1 MSLLDRVKYP
11 EDIRRLGRD
20 ELDQLVDEV
29 RARHIDVVSE
39 KGGHFGASL
48 GVAELTVALHYAY
61 DTPRDQIVW
70 DTGHQAYIHKMLTGR
85 NEALPT
91 IRTRGGLAPFLRRD
105 ESEYDAFG
113 AGHAATSISAAWG
126 MAVGRDLTGED
137 FKVLAVIGDG
147 AMTSGLAYE
156 ALNNAGHTKRDF
168 VVVLNDNDMSI
179 GPAVGAMNK
188 YLTGM
193 ITNPAYNK
201 ARNLV
206 KEILHR
212 SPQAMEE
219 MVMRLEES
227 AKHLLTPGS
236 LFEELGFRYV
246 GPINGHDVNALIDT
260 FSRVQEMNSTILVHV
275 ITRKGKGFSK
285 AEDDPWT
292 WHAAGPFDKTTG
304 KGTKMGGGLPRY
316 QKVFGKGLIEIADR
330 DPRVVAI
337 TAAMPDGTSTD
348 MFAEAHP
355 DRYFDVGIAEGH
367 GVTFAAG
374 LATRGVKPVVAIYS
388 TFLQRAF
395 DSIVHDVALQG
406 LPVVFAMDRAG
417 IAGEDGPTHHG
428 ALDISYMLSIP
439 GMTVTAPKD
448 GSEMLALLRLAIEQN
463 DGPWSVRWPRATVP
477 EEVPALDDIE
487 SIAPYTWEV
496 LREGDDCV
504 MLATGAMVLPSVA
517 AADALEAE
525 GIHCSVVNCRFLKP
539 YDRTVFEQVVR
550 AHPAV
555 LTVEEGQVSNGF
567 GAFMAREIQD
577 LNLATVPRILSMGMP
592 DAFIEHGARDGLLA
606 DIALDADGIAAR
618 VKELV
623 ASSSASTPTTSSSTA
638 TTSSSTAAAQSAVAS
653 HSPAGA

>member
-1 MSLLDRVKYP
+1 MPLLDRVKYP

-20 ELDQLVDEV
+20 ELNQLVDEV
-29 RARHIDVVSE
+29 RARHIEVVSQ

-48 GVAELTVALHYAY
+48 GVAELTVALHYVY

-85 NEALPT
+85 NEELPT
-91 IRTRGGLAPFLRRD
+91 IRTQGGLAPFLRRD

-137 FKVLAVIGDG
+137 FNVLAVIGDG
-147 AMTSGLAYE
+147 AMTCGLAYE
-156 ALNNAGHTKRDF
+156 ALNNAGHTERDF

-201 ARNLV
+201 VRNLV
-206 KEILHR
+206 RDVLHR
-212 SPQAMEE
+212 TPQAMEE
-219 MVMRLEES
+219 MVVRLEES

-236 LFEELGFRYV
+236 LFEQLGFRYV
-246 GPINGHDVNALIDT
+246 GPIDGHDVNALVDT
-260 FSRVQEMNSTILVHV
+260 FSRVKDMQRTILVHV
-275 ITRKGKGFSK
+275 ITRKGKGYTR

-292 WHAAGPFDKTTG
+292 WHAAAPFDPATG
-304 KGTKMGGGLPRY
+304 QGTKKGRGLPRY
-316 QKVFGKGLIEIADR
+316 QKVFGKGLIELADR
-330 DPRVVAI
+330 DPKVVAI

-348 MFAEAHP
+348 MFSEAHP

-374 LATRGVKPVVAIYS
+374 LATQGVKPIVAIYS

-406 LPVVFAMDRAG
+406 LPVVFGMDRAG

-428 ALDISYMLSIP
+428 GLDIAYMLCIP

-448 GSEMLALLRLAIEQN
+448 GSEMLALLRLATEQN
-463 DGPWSVRWPRATVP
+463 DGPWSVRWPREAVP
-477 EEVPALDDIE
+477 EEVPSLDDIE
-487 SIAPYTWEV
+487 RIEPYTWEV
-496 LREGDDCV
+496 LRSGADCV
-504 MLATGAMVLPSVA
+504 ILATGTMVLPSVA
-517 AADALEAE
+517 AAEALDVQ
-525 GIHCSVVNCRFLKP
+525 GIRCTVVNCRFLKP
-539 YDRTVFEQVVR
+539 YDRTVFEQMVR
-550 AHPAV
+550 GHPAV
-555 LTVEEGQVSNGF
+555 LTVEEAQVSNGF
-567 GAFMAREIQD
+567 GAFMTREIHD
-577 LNLATVPRILSMGMP
+577 LELAATPRVASMGMP
-592 DAFIEHGARDGLLA
+592 DEFIEHGARDALLA
-606 DIALDADGIAAR
+606 AIGLDSDGIATK
-618 VKELV
+618 VKRLV
-623 ASSSASTPTTSSSTA
+623 ASHRPVDSRST
-638 TTSSSTAAAQSAVAS
+638 V
-653 HSPAGA
+653 GA

>member
-1 MSLLDRVKYP
+1 VPLLDRVKYP

-20 ELDQLVDEV
+20 ELNQLVDEV
-29 RARHIDVVSE
+29 RARHIDVVSQ

-48 GVAELTVALHYAY
+48 GVAELTVALHYVY

-85 NEALPT
+85 NEELPT
-91 IRTRGGLAPFLRRD
+91 IRTQGGLAPFLRRD

-137 FKVLAVIGDG
+137 FNVLAVIGDG
-147 AMTSGLAYE
+147 AMTCGLAYE
-156 ALNNAGHTKRDF
+156 ALNNAGHTERDF

-201 ARNLV
+201 VRNLV
-206 KEILHR
+206 RDVLHR
-212 SPQAMEE
+212 TPQVMEE
-219 MVMRLEES
+219 MVVRLEES

-246 GPINGHDVNALIDT
+246 GPIDGHDVNALVDT
-260 FSRVQEMNSTILVHV
+260 FSRVKDMQRTILVHV
-275 ITRKGKGFSK
+275 ITRKGKGYTR

-292 WHAAGPFDKTTG
+292 WHAAAPFDPATG
-304 KGTKMGGGLPRY
+304 QGTKKGRGLPRY
-316 QKVFGKGLIEIADR
+316 QKVFGKGLIELADR
-330 DPRVVAI
+330 DPKVVAI

-348 MFAEAHP
+348 MFSEAHP

-374 LATRGVKPVVAIYS
+374 LATQGVKPIVAIYS

-406 LPVVFAMDRAG
+406 LPVVFGMDRAG

-428 ALDISYMLSIP
+428 GLDIAYMLCIP

-448 GSEMLALLRLAIEQN
+448 GSEMLALLRLATEQN
-463 DGPWSVRWPRATVP
+463 DGPWSVRWPREAVP
-477 EEVPALDDIE
+477 EEVPSLDDIE
-487 SIAPYTWEV
+487 RIEPYTWEV
-496 LREGDDCV
+496 LRSGADCV
-504 MLATGAMVLPSVA
+504 ILATGTMVLPSVA
-517 AADALEAE
+517 AAEALDVQ
-525 GIHCSVVNCRFLKP
+525 GIRCTVVNCRFLKP
-539 YDRTVFEQVVR
+539 YDRTVFEQMVR
-550 AHPAV
+550 GHPAV
-555 LTVEEGQVSNGF
+555 LTVEEAQVSNGF
-567 GAFMAREIQD
+567 GAFMTREIHD
-577 LNLATVPRILSMGMP
+577 LELAATPRVASMGMP
-592 DAFIEHGARDGLLA
+592 DEFIEHGARDALLA
-606 DIALDADGIAAR
+606 AIGLDSDGIATKVKR
-618 VKELV
+618 V
-623 ASSSASTPTTSSSTA
+623 
-638 TTSSSTAAAQSAVAS
+638 VAS
-653 HSPAGA
+653 HSPVDSRSTVGA

>member
-1 MSLLDRVKYP
+1 MDRVKYP

-20 ELDQLVDEV
+20 ELNQLVDEV
-29 RARHIDVVSE
+29 RARHIDVVSQ

-48 GVAELTVALHYAY
+48 GVAELTVALHYVY

-85 NEALPT
+85 NEELPT
-91 IRTRGGLAPFLRRD
+91 IRTQGGLAPFLRRD

-137 FKVLAVIGDG
+137 FNVLAVIGDG
-147 AMTSGLAYE
+147 AMTCGLAYE
-156 ALNNAGHTKRDF
+156 ALNNAGHTERDF

-201 ARNLV
+201 VRNLV
-206 KEILHR
+206 RDVLHR
-212 SPQAMEE
+212 TPQVMEE
-219 MVMRLEES
+219 MVVRLEES

-246 GPINGHDVNALIDT
+246 GPIDGHDVNALVDT
-260 FSRVQEMNSTILVHV
+260 FSRVKDMQRTILVHV
-275 ITRKGKGFSK
+275 ITRKGKGYTR

-292 WHAAGPFDKTTG
+292 WHAAAPFDPATG
-304 KGTKMGGGLPRY
+304 QGTKKGRGLPRY
-316 QKVFGKGLIEIADR
+316 QKVFGKGLIELADR
-330 DPRVVAI
+330 DPKVVAI

-348 MFAEAHP
+348 MFSEAHP

-374 LATRGVKPVVAIYS
+374 LATQGVKPIVAIYS

-406 LPVVFAMDRAG
+406 LPVVFGMDRAG

-428 ALDISYMLSIP
+428 GLDIAYMLCIP

-448 GSEMLALLRLAIEQN
+448 GSEMLALLRLATEQN
-463 DGPWSVRWPRATVP
+463 DGPWSVRWPREAVP
-477 EEVPALDDIE
+477 EEVPSLDDIE
-487 SIAPYTWEV
+487 RIEPYTWEV
-496 LREGDDCV
+496 LRSGADCV
-504 MLATGAMVLPSVA
+504 ILATGSMVLPSVA
-517 AADALEAE
+517 AAEALDVQ
-525 GIHCSVVNCRFLKP
+525 GIRCTVVNCRFLKP
-539 YDRTVFEQVVR
+539 YDRTVFEQMVR
-550 AHPAV
+550 GHPAV
-555 LTVEEGQVSNGF
+555 LTVEEAQVSNGF
-567 GAFMAREIQD
+567 GAFMTREIHD
-577 LNLATVPRILSMGMP
+577 LELAATPRVASMGMP
-592 DAFIEHGARDGLLA
+592 DEFIEHGARDALLA
-606 DIALDADGIAAR
+606 AIGLDSDGIATKVKR
-618 VKELV
+618 V
-623 ASSSASTPTTSSSTA
+623 
-638 TTSSSTAAAQSAVAS
+638 VAS
-653 HSPAGA
+653 HSPVDSRSTVGA